1 MEAQV
6 QLAQQL
12 KQQQQFSE
20 GKGRSFSEKTGRQ
33 RSVEYVLN
41 LVLLTQGELL
51 MYVAALP

>member
-20 GKGRSFSEKTGRQ
+20 GKGRSFSGKTGRQ

-51 MYVAALP
+51 MYVAVLP